1 MIIKKQK
8 ASPVSSNNPTS
19 QNNPQEKEFVWDPFS
34 FEEGGAE
41 DRRNKDRRR
50 GYRRQEDRETI
61 ASAHQEA
68 DRIREQA
75 RQEGLQQG
83 LYQAQDEIRKLQEQL
98 QNLLVSRNEALMSLV
113 QDNPPV
119 AIEVA
124 QRIIKTEVSSDETL
138 VVQMARD
145 VVQKAGRTAKT
156 ILVKVNSMDIQA
168 VKQSLTND
176 PIPNMKAELMFQED
190 DSVETGSCLVET
202 NSGLIDACFHTQF
215 ALLKTVFGLNQET
228 DSEMDI
234 LEKDV
239 SSKTLLEEDNPEGW

>member
-8 ASPVSSNNPTS
+8 PSSNSN
-19 QNNPQEKEFVWDPFS
+19 NNPSTPTNSPEKEFVWDPFS

-75 RQEGLQQG
+75 RQEGFQQG
-83 LYQAQDEIRKLQEQL
+83 LYQAQDEIRNLQEQL
-98 QNLLVSRNEALMSLV
+98 QNLLVSRNEAMMSLV
-113 QDNPPV
+113 QDITPL

-124 QRIIKTEVSSDETL
+124 QRIIKTEVSCDETL

-156 ILVKVNSMDIQA
+156 IVVKVNPLDVQS
-168 VKQSLTND
+168 VKNSFTSD
-176 PIPNMKAELMFQED
+176 PIPNMKAELLVQEEE
-190 DSVETGSCLVET
+190 SVETGSCLVET
-202 NSGLIDACFHTQF
+202 NSGLIDASFHTQF
-215 ALLKTVFGLNQET
+215 ALLKTVFGLNKDTQEET
-228 DSEMDI
+228 VTLEDITPTEDSEA
-234 LEKDV
+234 
-239 SSKTLLEEDNPEGW
+239 W

>member
-8 ASPVSSNNPTS
+8 PSAVSGNTPSSSNPS
-19 QNNPQEKEFVWDPFS
+19 PEKEFVWDPFS
-34 FEEGGAE
+34 FEEGGSE
-41 DRRNKDRRR
+41 DRRNKERRR

-83 LYQAQDEIRKLQEQL
+83 LSQAQDEIRNLQEQL
-98 QNLLVSRNEALMSLV
+98 QNLLLSRNEAMMGLV
-113 QDNPPV
+113 QDITPL

-124 QRIIKTEVSSDETL
+124 QRIIKTEVSCDETL

-156 ILVKVNSMDIQA
+156 IVVKVNPSDLQA
-168 VKQSLTND
+168 VKLSLTSD
-176 PIPNMKAELMFQED
+176 PIPNMKAELLIHEE

-202 NSGLIDACFHTQF
+202 NSGLIDASFHTQF
-215 ALLKTVFGLNQET
+215 ALLKALFGLHPEKS
-228 DSEMDI
+228 SEI
-234 LEKDV
+234 A
-239 SSKTLLEEDNPEGW
+239 TREEDSAHENPEAW

>member
-8 ASPVSSNNPTS
+8 PSPSTTSNQTSGNPS
-19 QNNPQEKEFVWDPFS
+19 PEKEFVWDPFS

-98 QNLLVSRNEALMSLV
+98 QNLLVSRNEAMMGLV
-113 QDNPPV
+113 QDITPL

-124 QRIIKTEVSSDETL
+124 QRIIKTEVSCDETL

-156 ILVKVNSMDIQA
+156 IVVKVNPMDVQS
-168 VKQSLTND
+168 VKNSLTND

-190 DSVETGSCLVET
+190 ESVETGSCLVET
-202 NSGLIDACFHTQF
+202 NSGLIDASFHTQF
-215 ALLKTVFGLNQET
+215 ALLKTVFGLNQENPKET
-228 DSEMDI
+228 A
-234 LEKDV
+234 
-239 SSKTLLEEDNPEGW
+239 TLEEETRNENPEAW